1 MFFMNKHKT
10 ESYSADYFSTCMHLA
25 AISLKNESYSGLVYL
40 PIRCVI
46 ISVFWGWNK
55 ADHTPP
61 SLSQQLLAW
70 SVPGMWWFMLGVTR
84 GWSRALCPKQNLISV
99 PPAYLPACRLKKSSR
114 RGQWMS
120 TFRETRVDPW
130 SLLCR
135 WMLSYTFFHLPLI
148 IMVMHH

>member
-99 PPAYLPACRLKKSSR
+99 PPAYLPACRLKKVQGVGSEWAHLGKHELIHDPCCVDECLAIHSSICL
-114 RGQWMS
+114 W
-120 TFRETRVDPW
+120 
-130 SLLCR
+130 
-135 WMLSYTFFHLPLI
+135 
-148 IMVMHH
+148 

>member
-1 MFFMNKHKT
+1 MNKHMT

-61 SLSQQLLAW
+61 SLRQQLLAVIGAGDVVIHAW
-70 SVPGMWWFMLGVTR
+70 GHKGMKQSPVP
-84 GWSRALCPKQNLISV
+84 
-99 PPAYLPACRLKKSSR
+99 
-114 RGQWMS
+114 
-120 TFRETRVDPW
+120 
-130 SLLCR
+130 
-135 WMLSYTFFHLPLI
+135 
-148 IMVMHH
+148 